1 MTDLDPADWIAK
13 RREKAE
19 RFCTSFGDTEGVG
32 GVVAIVAEDLPRALD
47 ALEAVLEP
55 HQLHEVPGGQ
65 RWCLHCGGDW
75 PCPTVDAAETAL
87 RADS

>member
-1 MTDLDPADWIAK
+1 MSAAEWIAK
-13 RREKAE
+13 RREEHAHE
-19 RFCTSFGDTEGVG
+19 LRLHSLRLG
-32 GVVAIVAEDLPRALD
+32 GNQRLLRVAAYDALPKALD
-47 ALEAVLEP
+47 ALEAVLAP

-87 RADS
+87 RGDS